1 MTLVEAAARLCDRS
15 DAISD
20 LHLHESR
27 PLEYRDEL
35 GEMQQCGECLVSASE
50 IAAILGPREVDELR
64 NLVTDRGGDLDLTA
78 YIGAYRFRANVYFHG
93 GAREL
98 RVCHRRPHENH
109 TSFHSLL
116 RSHLLKGC
124 CERRT
129 GRLLGT
135 RPPGSW

>member
-50 IAAILGPREVDELR
+50 IAAILGPREADELR
-64 NLVTDRGGDLDLTA
+64 NLVQARGGDLDLTA
-78 YIGAYRFRANVYFHG
+78 YIGAYRFRANVYFPG
-93 GAREL
+93 GPREL
-98 RVCHRRPHENH
+98 PPSPRRPHPSALPFQ
-109 TSFHSLL
+109 TLPLPCSL
-116 RSHLLKGC
+116 
-124 CERRT
+124 
-129 GRLLGT
+129 
-135 RPPGSW
+135 P